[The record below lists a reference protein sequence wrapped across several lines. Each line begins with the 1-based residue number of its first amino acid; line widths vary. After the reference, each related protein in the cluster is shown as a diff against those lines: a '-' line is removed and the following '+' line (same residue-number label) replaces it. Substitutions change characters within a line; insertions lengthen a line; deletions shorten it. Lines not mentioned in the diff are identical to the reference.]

1 MQLQEDVLRQEI
13 FSVLDSIRRPDMEA
27 MRAAKVRWNS
37 IAKPLHSLGRL
48 EDAIVQIAGI
58 QHSADIEISDKAIVV
73 LCGDHGVVREGVSQ
87 TGSEVTR
94 IVAENIAAG
103 QSCVSLIARRAGAE
117 VFVIDMGMDCEA
129 FPQKTLVPGE
139 VVDRKVRR
147 GTGNIAVE
155 RAMTQQECLQAVR
168 SGIGIAQILADRGV
182 KVIGLG
188 EMGIGNTTPSSVI
201 ASICYDLL
209 PEVAAGRGAGLSEDG
224 LEKKV
229 EIVSQTRQRY
239 WDEAASTA
247 GDEYFPARV
256 AVELLSQVGG
266 AEIAGMTG
274 VCIGAAARGL
284 TVVLDGFIS
293 DIAAAVAVLMQSR
306 CRAYLIASHL
316 SSEPAATVV
325 LNMLKMNALIDA
337 DMHPGE
343 GCGAAAAMPL
353 LDMAADVYREMQ
365 TFEQIGVQAY
375 EDYGAKKSGEK

>member
-1 MQLQEDVLRQEI
+1 MRLQEDVLRQEI
-13 FSVLDSIRRPDMEA
+13 FTILDSIRRPDQEA
-27 MRAAKVRWNS
+27 MRAAKSRWNS

-48 EDAIVQIAGI
+48 EDAVVQIAGI
-58 QHSADIEISDKAIVV
+58 QQTSEIDVADKAVVV

-103 QSCVSLIARRAGAE
+103 QSCVSLMACRAGAQ
-117 VFVIDMGMDCEA
+117 VYVLDLGMDCEV
-129 FPQKTLVPGE
+129 FPQKNLVPGE

-155 RAMTQQECLQAVR
+155 RALTQEECMHAIWA
-168 SGIGIAQILADRGV
+168 GIGAAQELADRGI
-182 KVIGLG
+182 KVVGLG

-209 PEVAAGRGAGLSEDG
+209 PEVAAGKGAGLSAEG
-224 LEKKV
+224 LERKTEV
-229 EIVSQTRQRY
+229 IAQARQRY
-239 WDEAASTA
+239 WEEAAAAA
-247 GDEYFPARV
+247 GDAYFAARV
-256 AVELLSQVGG
+256 AIELLSQVGG

-274 VCIGAAARGL
+274 VCIGAAASGV
-284 TVVLDGFIS
+284 TIVLDGFIS

-306 CRAYLIASHL
+306 CREYMIASHL

-353 LDMAADVYREMQ
+353 LDMAADVYRKMK
-365 TFEQIGVQAY
+365 TFPEIGVKAY
-375 EDYGAKKSGEK
+375 EDFGAKKK

>member
-1 MQLQEDVLRQEI
+1 MRLQEDVLRQEI
-13 FSVLDSIRRPDMEA
+13 FTILDSIRRPDQEA
-27 MRAAKVRWNS
+27 MRAAKSRWNS
-37 IAKPLHSLGRL
+37 IAKPLYSLGRL
-48 EDAIVQIAGI
+48 EDAVVQIAGI
-58 QHSADIEISDKAIVV
+58 QQTSDIDVADKAVVV

-103 QSCVSLIARRAGAE
+103 QSCVSLMACRAGAQ
-117 VFVIDMGMDCEA
+117 VYVLDLGMDCEV
-129 FPQKTLVPGE
+129 FPQKNLVPGE

-155 RAMTQQECLQAVR
+155 RALTQEECMHAIWA
-168 SGIGIAQILADRGV
+168 GIGAAQELAARGI

-209 PEVAAGRGAGLSEDG
+209 PEVAAGKGAGLSAEG
-224 LEKKV
+224 LERKTEV
-229 EIVSQTRQRY
+229 IAQARQRY
-239 WDEAASTA
+239 WEEAAAAA
-247 GDEYFPARV
+247 GDAYFAARV
-256 AVELLSQVGG
+256 AIELLSQVGG

-274 VCIGAAARGL
+274 VCIGAAANGV
-284 TVVLDGFIS
+284 TIVLDGFIS

-306 CRAYLIASHL
+306 CREYMIASHL

-353 LDMAADVYREMQ
+353 LDMAADVYRKMK
-365 TFEQIGVQAY
+365 TFTEIGVKAY
-375 EDYGAKKSGEK
+375 EDFGAKKK

>member
-1 MQLQEDVLRQEI
+1 MRLQEDVLRQEI
-13 FSVLDSIRRPDMEA
+13 FTILDSIRRPDQEA
-27 MRAAKVRWNS
+27 MRAAKSRWDS

-48 EDAIVQIAGI
+48 EDAVVQIAGI
-58 QHSADIEISDKAIVV
+58 QQTSEIDVADKAVVV

-103 QSCVSLIARRAGAE
+103 QSCVSLMACRAGAQ
-117 VFVIDMGMDCEA
+117 VYVLDLGMDCEV
-129 FPQKTLVPGE
+129 FPQKNLVPGE

-155 RAMTQQECLQAVR
+155 RALTQEECMHAIR
-168 SGIGIAQILADRGV
+168 AGIGAAQELADRGI

-209 PEVAAGRGAGLSEDG
+209 PEVAAGKGAGLSAEG
-224 LEKKV
+224 LERKTEV
-229 EIVSQTRQRY
+229 IEQARQRY
-239 WDEAASTA
+239 WEEAAAAA
-247 GDEYFPARV
+247 GDAYVAARV
-256 AVELLSQVGG
+256 AIELLSQVGG

-274 VCIGAAARGL
+274 VCIGAAANGV
-284 TVVLDGFIS
+284 TIVLDGFIS

-306 CRAYLIASHL
+306 CREYMIASHL
-316 SSEPAATVV
+316 SSEPAAAVV

-353 LDMAADVYREMQ
+353 LDMAADVYRKMK
-365 TFEQIGVQAY
+365 TFTEIGVKAY
-375 EDYGAKKSGEK
+375 EDFGAKKK